1 MIKLKQLKKGDL
13 FLRKEPKDDQN
24 VSASSVWVRGDYVPS
39 ERKYS
44 CYKWDDVN
52 HESFLKGDKLVFV
65 EFCF

>member
-24 VSASSVWVRGDYVPS
+24 VRASSVWVRGDYVPS

-65 EFCF
+65 EFYF